1 MASDV
6 LLSQDTILESH
17 PIYIYI
23 SKDSRGAHYYVPICP
38 PGNPAPNLAQ
48 DEEKQA
54 TGRAPLPGD
63 ARAAS
68 RGGEEGCGM
77 LSISY
82 PRHPA
87 VAWS

>member
-17 PIYIYI
+17 TIYI
-23 SKDSRGAHYYVPICP
+23 SKDSRGAHYCVHICP
-38 PGNPAPNLAQ
+38 PESPAPDLAQ
-48 DEEKQA
+48 DKEKQA
-54 TGRAPLPGD
+54 TGRAPPGY

-68 RGGEEGCGM
+68 WGGGRGDGM

-87 VAWS
+87 VA